1 MVDSSLAFDI
11 TARDRGASSTFDKV
25 ARSADRTSVS
35 LEKVAKVS
43 DNVAKAETR
52 LSKARDGES
61 DAMGRVRV
69 AEQRLQ
75 ELRDKGL
82 QGTSRFTA
90 AEESLSSARRKAA
103 QASNTAKLAED
114 SLSKA
119 RTELSAHAESAG
131 KEAGGKFGKGFGD
144 ELDKE
149 GSRSGK
155 RFGTSLKRWITG
167 SGADLGKQGGTVF
180 GSGFL
185 GALKTPILGPAL
197 VVVLGAA
204 VATAMPAVG
213 AIAAA
218 GLVTGFSLGLVALG
232 AVFAAKSVAVKNTWN
247 RTLAAM
253 GAQMKV
259 LSQPFEKTLSAM
271 ADVAKRTFATFAPEL
286 GAAFKRIAPAFTEF
300 GDMLGRA
307 FSELAPAIKPLSE
320 AFTEV
325 LKSLGPATQAAFRE
339 ISLGLQ
345 GLAKSVKDSPHGLSE
360 LVKGFGTLTR
370 TLLDGISTLNN
381 INGAFERLTGGFSLV
396 DAAMRGLQL
405 PVALL
410 FGPFAVLEKAM
421 GAVGLKADKM
431 NESVAISA
439 ETTKLWTQG
448 LTAAQVA
455 AVGTGAAI
463 DPLPKKV
470 ESLAAKFDRQ
480 WQATQKANDAL
491 TRMSGLLLTLSG
503 SQIAYQQ
510 AVDDATASVKEN
522 GRTHDIN
529 SAAGRANKTA
539 LDQVAASANAQML
552 AMRNAGDGNL
562 AAYKSAG
569 TARQGFVKLAVQ
581 MGYSQR
587 EAQKMARDLIAIPN
601 VTREARL
608 KANKADLD
616 TKLAAAKKQLADPKL
631 TATKRAKLEATI
643 AQLLAQKRAAQA
655 AIDSLRGKT
664 VTMNVVTKYS
674 STGVNL
680 TAPSSVGRRADGG
693 PVKKGMPYIVGE
705 EGPEL
710 MWPDQA
716 GTVIPNSKAKAAMS
730 AGPAASSGPQ
740 RLELVIRSDSGSRYA
755 DFLASEL
762 TRLLKGRGADLRVL
776 KQIGLA

>member
-1 MVDSSLAFDI
+1 MADSTLAFNI
-11 TARDRGASSTFDKV
+11 LARDNASSAFDKV
-25 ARSADRTSVS
+25 ARSADKTSAALKRS
-35 LEKVAKVS
+35 AKVS
-43 DNVAKAETR
+43 DDVAKAEAR

-82 QGTSRFTA
+82 QGTSRFSA
-90 AEESLSSARRKAA
+90 AEESLASARRKAA

-114 SLSKA
+114 SLGKA
-119 RTELSAHAESAG
+119 RSKLSASAEAAGRDAGGSFGKAFGDTAG
-131 KEAGGKFGKGFGD
+131 KEGEK
-144 ELDKE
+144 
-149 GSRSGK
+149 SGK
-155 RFGTSLKRWITG
+155 RFGSGLKKWLTG
-167 SGADLGKQGGTVF
+167 SGADLGKEGGTVF

-185 GALKTPILGPAL
+185 GALKTPILGPAIVAIIAGA
-197 VVVLGAA
+197 VVTV
-204 VATAMPAVG
+204 MPAAG
-213 AIAAA
+213 ALAA
-218 GLVTGFSLGLVALG
+218 GALVTGFGAGLAGLGI
-232 AVFAAKSVAVKNTWN
+232 VFAAKSVAVKNTWN
-247 RTLAAM
+247 RTLTGM
-253 GAQMKV
+253 GAQMRL

-271 ADVAKRTFATFAPEL
+271 AGVAKRTFATFAPEL
-286 GAAFKRIAPAFTEF
+286 GAAFKRIAPALTEF

-307 FSELAPAIKPLSE
+307 FSELAPAIRPLSD

-325 LKSLGPATQAAFRE
+325 LKSLGPATQAAFKE

-345 GLAKSVKDSPHGLSE
+345 GLAKSVKDSPHGLSD
-360 LVKGFGTLTR
+360 LVKGFGDLTR
-370 TLLDGISTLNN
+370 TLLDGISILNN

-405 PVALL
+405 PMVML

-455 AVGTGAAI
+455 AVGTGTAI
-463 DPLPKKV
+463 DPLPAKV

-616 TKLAAAKKQLADPKL
+616 TKLAAAQKQLKDPNL
-631 TATKRAKLEATI
+631 TKERRAKLNADI
-643 AQLLAQKRAAQA
+643 AALLAQKKRAQS

-693 PVKKGMPYIVGE
+693 PVKKGLPYIVGE

-716 GTVIPNSKAKAAMS
+716 GTIIPNSKTKAAMS